1 MKHKLTAW
9 LAVAARLP
17 LAWYFLFFAGPLVL
31 VAITSLLTRGT
42 YGGVVWEISFLN
54 FARVV
59 DPLYL
64 MIFLRSVTLATVTAL
79 LCMLIGFPIAWAATA
94 APPQKRSL
102 LLFLLSL
109 PFFTNLVIRIYALK
123 LFTAHDGPLA
133 YLLTMFHISFDPFAL
148 SQNLP
153 LVIFGMVTSY
163 LPFMILPLFTAFER
177 FDDSLIDAAHDLG
190 ANHWQTTNKVLIP
203 VLRVPLISGFL
214 MVFIPSL
221 GEFVIPDLLGGA
233 KTMLIGNLITEQF
246 LKARDWPFGAAL
258 TMFLI
263 VLIGST
269 VLFARRAYG
278 KDQHGEAAI

>member
-1 MKHKLTAW
+1 MKHRLSAS
-9 LAVAARLP
+9 LAAAARLP
-17 LAWYFLFFAGPLVL
+17 LAWYFLFFVGPLIL
-31 VAITSLLTRGT
+31 VAVTSFLTRVI
-42 YGGVVWEISFLN
+42 YGGVQGQLTLVN
-54 FARVV
+54 FARLF
-59 DPLYL
+59 DSLYL
-64 MIFLRSVTLATVTAL
+64 MIFLKSVALASLTAV
-79 LCMLIGFPIAWAATA
+79 LCMLIGFPIVWAATA
-94 APPQKRSL
+94 APPRKRSL

-133 YLLTMFHISFDPFAL
+133 YVLTTLQVDFDPFSL

-163 LPFMILPLFTAFER
+163 LPFMILPLFTSFER
-177 FDDSLIDAAHDLG
+177 FDDSLIEAAHDLG
-190 ANHWQTTNKVLIP
+190 ANHWQTAWNVLIP

-214 MVFIPSL
+214 MVFIPAL

-263 VLIGST
+263 LIIGTSVLIS
-269 VLFARRAYG
+269 RRTP
-278 KDQHGEAAI
+278 KDAASGAVTT

>member
-1 MKHKLTAW
+1 MKHRLSAW

-17 LAWYFLFFAGPLVL
+17 LAWYFLFFAGPLL
-31 VAITSLLTRGT
+31 LIATTSLLTRGT
-42 YGGVVWEISFLN
+42 YGGLVWDLSLSSFG
-54 FARVV
+54 RVF
-59 DPLYL
+59 DHLYL
-64 MIFLRSVTLATVTAL
+64 MIFLRSVVLATVTAV
-79 LCMLIGFPIAWAATA
+79 LCALIGFPIVWAATA
-94 APPQKRSL
+94 APPNKRSL

-123 LFTAHDGPLA
+123 LFTAHDGPLS
-133 YLLTMFHISFDPFAL
+133 YMLTVLNVTFDPFSL

-153 LVIFGMVTSY
+153 LVIFGMVTTY

-190 ANHWQTTNKVLIP
+190 ANHWQTACKVLIP
-203 VLRVPLISGFL
+203 VLKAPIISGFL
-214 MVFIPSL
+214 MVFIPAL

-258 TMFLI
+258 TMILI
-263 VLIGST
+263 LIIGFS
-269 VLFARRAYG
+269 VIAARRG
-278 KDQHGEAAI
+278 RNGEVTI

>member
-1 MKHKLTAW
+1 MKHRLSAW

-17 LAWYFLFFAGPLVL
+17 LAWYFIFFAGPLVL
-31 VAITSLLTRGT
+31 IMITSLLTRGV
-42 YGGVVWEISFLN
+42 YGGVVWQISFVN
-54 FARVV
+54 FARLF
-59 DPLYL
+59 DSLYL
-64 MIFLRSVTLATVTAL
+64 MIFLRSVALATLTAF
-79 LCMLIGFPIAWAATA
+79 LCMLIGFPIVWAATA
-94 APPQKRSL
+94 APPHKRSL

-133 YLLTMFHISFDPFAL
+133 YVLTLLGVEFDPFGL

-190 ANHWQTTNKVLIP
+190 AGHWQTAHKVLIP
-203 VLRVPLISGFL
+203 VLKAPLISGFL
-214 MVFIPSL
+214 MVFIPAL

-263 VLIGST
+263 LIIGTSVLI
-269 VLFARRAYG
+269 ARRNTKEITA
-278 KDQHGEAAI
+278 

>member
-1 MKHKLTAW
+1 MRHRLSLW
-9 LAVAARLP
+9 LGVAARLP
-17 LAWYFLFFAGPLVL
+17 LIWYFLFFAGPLIL
-31 VAITSLLTRGT
+31 VGFTSFLTRGV
-42 YGGVVWEISFLN
+42 YGGVLWQFNTHN
-54 FARVV
+54 FVRVI

-64 MIFLRSVTLATVTAL
+64 LIVARSVVLAAVTAI
-79 LCMLIGFPIAWAATA
+79 LCAMVGFPIAWAATA
-94 APPQKRSL
+94 APPQKRMT

-109 PFFTNLVIRIYALK
+109 PFFTNLIIRIYALK

-133 YLLTMFHISFDPFAL
+133 YVLTLLHIDFDPFGL

-190 ANHWQTTNKVLIP
+190 ATHWQTARKVLIP
-203 VLRVPLISGFL
+203 VLKAPLISGFL
-214 MVFIPSL
+214 MVFIPAL

-233 KTMLIGNLITEQF
+233 KTMLIGNLVTEQF

-258 TMFLI
+258 TMLLI
-263 VLIGST
+263 VIIGASVT
-269 VLFARRAYG
+269 AARRG
-278 KDQHGEAAI
+278 KNGEITI